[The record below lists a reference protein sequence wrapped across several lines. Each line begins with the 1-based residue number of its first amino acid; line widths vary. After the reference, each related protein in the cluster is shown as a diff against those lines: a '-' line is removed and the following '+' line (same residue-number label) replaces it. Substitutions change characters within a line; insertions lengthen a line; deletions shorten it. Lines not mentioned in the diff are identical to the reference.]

1 LEAANIIMLT
11 QLTFDHNLNQYVA
24 EVTIG
29 NRRIASLMGACEP
42 TEAQRAAVV
51 NRLRTMAHTPRRNNY
66 VPANSADGEAYREA
80 WGM

>member
-1 LEAANIIMLT
+1 MSIANLSY
-11 QLTFDHNLNQYVA
+11 DYNLNQYVA

-42 TEAQRAAVV
+42 TEEERKRVV
-51 NRLRTMAHTPRRNNY
+51 NRLRTMAHSPRRSNY
-66 VPANSADGEAYREA
+66 VPANSADPEAYQQA